1 MVGILQGETIPSDR
15 KSEDSHRGTEKKYP
29 YKFLFAQILTT
40 NKIINEYIQHI
51 MAVTISTNELK
62 ETLELTPSTQNI
74 MLVGKHGIGKSEI
87 LTSYFQSQ
95 GLKVVTL
102 FLGQMSDPGDIIG
115 LPSKVEAKDANG
127 NVTAQT
133 DFTPPYWF
141 PIDGKPIVL
150 FLDELNRARPE
161 ILQTV
166 MDLTL
171 NRKLAGKDLPE
182 GSRVIAAVNDGDEYQ
197 LTDLDPALVSRF
209 NIYEFRPTVEEW
221 LNWAAGAG
229 LDERVINF
237 IQDNPTWLDG
247 DSDDKKRDYRR
258 LDKSADRRAWKKVSD
273 IMKNVDTIKDIHKRV
288 IAGIVG
294 AGAAAVFIRSAQQR
308 NVITG
313 KDLLLKYDKTMK
325 TVEKY
330 QLHEFAILNESVFRF
345 LQNAKLDDREKTL
358 AAKNLGQYIDFLR
371 VNKKKEALANFT
383 SIFEK
388 GAYEQAIVF
397 MVVNAAEV
405 YDMLNEFVEKL

>member
-1 MVGILQGETIPSDR
+1 MSVM
-15 KSEDSHRGTEKKYP
+15 
-29 YKFLFAQILTT
+29 
-40 NKIINEYIQHI
+40 IN
-51 MAVTISTNELK
+51 ISELK
-62 ETLELTPSTQNI
+62 DTLELTPSTQNI

-87 LTSYFQSQ
+87 LTSYFKSK
-95 GLKVVTL
+95 GMKVVTL

-115 LPSKVEAKDANG
+115 LPSKVEKKDADG
-127 NVTAQT
+127 NVTSQT

-141 PIDGKPIVL
+141 PVDGKPIVL
-150 FLDELNRARPE
+150 FLDE
-161 ILQTV
+161 

-171 NRKLAGKDLPE
+171 NRKLAGKALPE
-182 GSRVIAAVNDGDEYQ
+182 GSHVISAVNDGNEYQ

-209 NIYEFRPTVEEW
+209 NIYEFKPTVEEW
-221 LNWAAGAG
+221 LNWAVAQG

-247 DSDDKKRDYRR
+247 DSGDGKRDYRG
-258 LDKSADRRAWKKVSD
+258 LDKSADRRAWKNVSD
-273 IMKNVDTIKDIHKRV
+273 IMLKVDTIKDIHKRI

-294 AGAAAVFIRSAQQR
+294 AGAAAAFIRSVQQH
-308 NVITG
+308 NAITG
-313 KDLLLKYDKTMK
+313 KELLLKYSKTMK

-330 QLHEFAILNESVFRF
+330 KLHEFAILNESVFRF
-345 LQNAKLDDREKTL
+345 LQNAKLNEREKKL

-371 VNKKKEALANFT
+371 TNKKKEALANFT

-388 GAYEQAIVF
+388 GTYDQAIVF
-397 MVVNAAEV
+397 MVVNATEV

>member
-1 MVGILQGETIPSDR
+1 
-15 KSEDSHRGTEKKYP
+15 
-29 YKFLFAQILTT
+29 
-40 NKIINEYIQHI
+40 
-51 MAVTISTNELK
+51 MAVTINITELK
-62 ETLELTPSTQNI
+62 ETLDLTPSTQNI

-87 LTSYFQSQ
+87 LTSYFNSK

-102 FLGQMSDPGDIIG
+102 FLGQMADPGDIIG
-115 LPSKVEAKDANG
+115 IPSKVEKQDAKGKA
-127 NVTAQT
+127 TSHT

-141 PIDGKPIVL
+141 PQDDQPIVL

-171 NRKLAGKDLPE
+171 NRKLAGKALPK
-182 GSRVIAAVNDGDEYQ
+182 GSHVISAVNDGEEYQ

-221 LNWAAGAG
+221 LNWAAGQN

-247 DSDDKKRDYRR
+247 DSTEYKG
-258 LDKSADRRAWKKVSD
+258 LDKSADRRAWKHVSD
-273 IMKNVDTIKDIHKRV
+273 IMLTVDTINDVHKRI

-294 AGAAAVFIRSAQQR
+294 VGAAAAFIQSAQQR
-308 NVITG
+308 KVITG

-330 QLHEFAILNESVFRF
+330 QLHEYAILNESVFRF
-345 LQNAKLDDREKTL
+345 LENAKLNEREKKL
-358 AAKNLGQYIDFLR
+358 VGENLGKYLDYLR
-371 VNKKKEALANFT
+371 SMKKKEALANFT

-388 GAYEQAIVF
+388 GSYEKAIAF
-397 MVVNAAEV
+397 MVVNATTV
-405 YDMLNEFVEKL
+405 YEMLNEFVESLMMAPSTTTKLQTN

>member
-1 MVGILQGETIPSDR
+1 
-15 KSEDSHRGTEKKYP
+15 
-29 YKFLFAQILTT
+29 
-40 NKIINEYIQHI
+40 
-51 MAVTISTNELK
+51 MAVTINISELK
-62 ETLELTPSTQNI
+62 ELLELTPSTQNI

-87 LTSYFQSQ
+87 LTSYFSSK

-102 FLGQMSDPGDIIG
+102 FLGQMADPGDIIG
-115 LPSKVEAKDANG
+115 IPSKVEQLDAAG
-127 NVTAQT
+127 KATSRT

-141 PIDGKPIVL
+141 PQDSKPIVL

-171 NRKLAGKDLPE
+171 NRKLAGKALPE
-182 GSRVIAAVNDGDEYQ
+182 GSHVISAVNEGEEYQ

-209 NIYEFRPTVEEW
+209 NIYEFKPTVEEW
-221 LNWAAGAG
+221 LNWAAGEG

-247 DSDDKKRDYRR
+247 NSDNKEYKG
-258 LDKSADRRAWKKVSD
+258 LEKSADRRAWKHVSD
-273 IMKNVDTIKDIHKRV
+273 VMLKVDTIKDIHKRT

-294 AGAAAVFIRSAQQR
+294 VGAAAAFIQSAMQH
-308 NVITG
+308 NAITG

-345 LQNAKLDDREKTL
+345 LENAKLNKREKELVAESL
-358 AAKNLGQYIDFLR
+358 AKYIDFLDT
-371 VNKKKEALANFT
+371 KKKEALANFAT
-383 SIFEK
+383 IFEK
-388 GAYEQAIVF
+388 GSYEKAISF
-397 MVVNAAEV
+397 MVVNASEV
-405 YDMLNEFVEKL
+405 YDTLNEFVGSLSISAPSSSNSNAN